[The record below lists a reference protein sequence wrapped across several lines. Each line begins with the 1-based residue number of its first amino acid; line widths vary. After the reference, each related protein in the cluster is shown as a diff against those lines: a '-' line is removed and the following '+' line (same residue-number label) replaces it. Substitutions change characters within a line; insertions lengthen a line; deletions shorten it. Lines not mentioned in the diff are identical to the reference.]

1 MAIARSSYTTRAY
14 TDVSFRG
21 YLLRGILAWYP
32 WIHPP
37 EVSPHMGCP
46 EMGILTYHLPDDL
59 RWHPEGI
66 HLVYQDMP
74 DMVSQEMYL

>member
-1 MAIARSSYTTRAY
+1 M
-14 TDVSFRG
+14 VSMDPPT
-21 YLLRGILAWYP
+21 RGITSY
-32 WIHPP
+32 
-37 EVSPHMGCP
+37 GCP

-66 HLVYQDMP
+66 HLLYQDMP